1 MNITRRNFGQAAIGT
16 AIASVAF
23 NGNVLAQGAATY
35 KMRLGTPFPVAHPGA
50 SRMIEACEAI
60 KKETGGKVDIEVFPN
75 NQLGGESDMESQL
88 RSGALEFM
96 TTTGAILQTVVPVAG
111 INGIPFAFKDY
122 TQVWAAMDGDL
133 GAYIRAHVDKVGIY
147 TFEKSLDN
155 GYRNITTSTKPI
167 NTVADLKGLKIRV
180 PPSPVWV
187 AMFRALG
194 ASPTSINLNELYSAL
209 QTKIVDGQENPLVQI
224 ETVKIYEVQKFCS
237 MTGHVWDGNWIL
249 ANGKKWAALP
259 ADVKKIISNHFDSA
273 AIKQREDVARLNKD
287 LEASLKQK
295 GLTFNHPE
303 KDQFRDALIKAG
315 FYAEWK
321 KKYGSEPWAKLEK
334 YAGTLG

>member
-1 MNITRRNFGQAAIGT
+1 MNITRRNFAQAAIGT
-16 AIASVAF
+16 AVATAGF
-23 NGNVLAQGAATY
+23 NGSVFAQGSATY
-35 KMRLGTPFPVAHPGA
+35 KMRLGTPFPVAHPA
-50 SRMIEACEAI
+50 AIRMAESCEAI
-60 KKETGGKVDIEVFPN
+60 KKATGGKVDIQVFPN
-75 NQLGGESDMESQL
+75 NQLGGETDMESQL

-96 TTTGAILQTVVPVAG
+96 TASGATLQTVVPVAG

-122 TQVWAAMDGDL
+122 SQVWAAMDGDL
-133 GAYIRAHVDKVGIY
+133 GAHIRAQIAQVGIY

-155 GYRNITTSTKPI
+155 GYRNITTSTKQI

-180 PPSPVWV
+180 PPSPLWV

-224 ETVKIYEVQKFCS
+224 DTVKLYEVQKFCS

-259 ADVKKIISNHFDSA
+259 VDIQNVISSHFDSA
-273 AIKQREDVARLNKD
+273 AIKQRDDVARLNKD

-295 GLTFNHPE
+295 GLTFNYPE
-303 KDQFRDALIKAG
+303 KDQFREALVKAG
-315 FYAEWK
+315 FYAESK
-321 KKYGSEPWAKLEK
+321 KKYGAEPWAKLEK